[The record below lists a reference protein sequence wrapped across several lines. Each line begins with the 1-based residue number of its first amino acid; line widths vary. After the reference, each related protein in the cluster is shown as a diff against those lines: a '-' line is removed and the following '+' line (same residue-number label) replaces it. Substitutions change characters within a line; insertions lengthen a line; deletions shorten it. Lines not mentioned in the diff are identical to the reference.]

1 MPIEN
6 SESVQRGVR
15 VKKAHDE
22 HLQRKA
28 AANSDNK
35 HNNVATE
42 INLLIEADYKKAGSP
57 KFKKRK

>member
-15 VKKAHDE
+15 IKHLHDK

-28 AANSDNK
+28 AKNSENK

-42 INLLIEADYKKAGSP
+42 INILIEADYAISHS
-57 KFKKRK
+57 KKRK